1 MSFLEPQRLWLLLA
15 VPALVLLYVALQYRK
30 SHYAVR
36 FTNMALLDT
45 VAPRRVNWRQHVAV
59 ALALLTLGFAIV
71 LFARPTDIV
80 EVPRRTGVTV
90 VLTMDVSLSMDSAD
104 VPPNR
109 ITAAKE
115 TAKEF
120 LTQLP
125 PAFKVSLVTF
135 ARYAEV
141 VVPPTVDR
149 AQVTRAIDNLKLA
162 EYTATGEGIYSALD
176 VVKQSLGTAA
186 VAPTGKL
193 PAMIVLISDG
203 ARTVG
208 RSQVSA
214 AHAAKDQG
222 VPIYTVA
229 LGTEAGTIT
238 NQGETVAVPV
248 EIGQLQEIAD
258 ISGGKAYI
266 AQSPDDL
273 LNAYEDVDGRLIYSK
288 ERQDATSQYMGYLVV
303 LSLLSTAAGLFVA
316 SRWP

>member
-1 MSFLEPQRLWLLLA
+1 MTFLEPQRLWILLL
-15 VPALVLLYVALQYRK
+15 VPVLVVLYVGLQYRK

-59 ALALLTLGFAIV
+59 LLALLTLGFAIV

-80 EVPRRTGVTV
+80 KVPRQTGVTV
-90 VLTMDVSLSMDSAD
+90 VLTMDVSLSMEAAD
-104 VPPNR
+104 VNPDR
-109 ITAAKE
+109 ITAAKQ

-125 PAFKVSLVTF
+125 PAFKVSVVSF
-135 ARYAEV
+135 ARYSEV

-149 AQVTRAIDNLKLA
+149 VKVTRAIEDLQLS
-162 EYTATGEGIYSALD
+162 EYTATGEGIFSALD
-176 VVKQSLGTAA
+176 VVKQSLGT
-186 VAPTGKL
+186 VDTPSGKL

-214 AHAAKDQG
+214 ANAAKDQG
-222 VPIYTVA
+222 VPVYTVA
-229 LGTEAGTIT
+229 LGTESGTIT

-248 EIGQLQEIAD
+248 EIEQLQQIAD
-258 ISGGKAYI
+258 ISGGKAYV
-266 AQSPDDL
+266 AESPDDL
-273 LNAYEDVDGRLIYSK
+273 LNAYEDVDGRLVYSY
-288 ERQDATSQYMGYLVV
+288 ERQDATSQYMGYLVL